1 MGRAYAR
8 IVLQENRG
16 GTMGKKDRAEYRKQY
31 KESNEKGVYPV
42 VSLDAELGRK
52 TVEWGEVD
60 KGTCGKK

>member
-31 KESNEKGVYPV
+31 KESNEKGVL
-42 VSLDAELGRK
+42 SLIHI
-52 TVEWGEVD
+52 
-60 KGTCGKK
+60 

>member
-42 VSLDAELGRK
+42 VNLVLNWEERPWNGASQ
-52 TVEWGEVD
+52 
-60 KGTCGKK
+60 